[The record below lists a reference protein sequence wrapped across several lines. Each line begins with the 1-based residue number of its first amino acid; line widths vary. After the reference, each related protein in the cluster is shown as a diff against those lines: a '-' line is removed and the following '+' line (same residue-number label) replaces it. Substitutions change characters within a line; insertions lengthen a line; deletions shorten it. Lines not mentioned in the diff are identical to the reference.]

1 MRDSFKKCF
10 DKVRRTAAF
19 GKSRV
24 LTAKVCRTAASKLA
38 AKTVAKLPIRRN
50 LCACA
55 LFACLCISAAAADLS
70 VEVSDLR
77 IEEYPDGGYLLF
89 IRQKEGVNSV
99 MLTET
104 TKDPSGVESNYAY
117 RAAAYNPIN
126 GDEKRMLNGEFLVS
140 DYSKN
145 SLIDSTVQADAKL
158 GNAFCIY
165 IPTTLVYGYPWS
177 RNGTVEISKG
187 TFINIRTFEMP
198 YGDYTGGFLDNP
210 FMFDFVQKPKPE
222 PEPEVV
228 LTDAYNPV
236 AAAAFENIADSG
248 SGTFIISKGT
258 ESIVDDI
265 MESFNKINPKQK
277 IDVVFAID
285 ATGSMKD
292 DIQVL
297 RKDFIPRLVDSLKAC
312 GDVRLGLILYRDY
325 TDSFRYKALPVKYFP
340 FTSDVDTFKSQL
352 NSFTITGKEG
362 GDVPE
367 AVYEALY
374 ASLSFYDWRQD
385 AQRKVILIGDAEP
398 HPKPRGSTIKCTKE
412 LIDSLAQEKA
422 VTVDAIII
430 PDNKERR

>member
-1 MRDSFKKCF
+1 MIYQLIFYSDSQSMRESFKKCLY
-10 DKVRRTAAF
+10 KAAACVAF
-19 GKSRV
+19 FFM
-24 LTAKVCRTAASKLA
+24 LAFAAAS
-38 AKTVAKLPIRRN
+38 
-50 LCACA
+50 
-55 LFACLCISAAAADLS
+55 DLIIG
-70 VEVSDLR
+70 VSDLR

-89 IRQKEGVNSV
+89 IRQKDGVNSV

-117 RAAAYNPIN
+117 RASEYNSIN

-140 DYSKN
+140 EYSKN
-145 SLIDSTVQADAKL
+145 SLIDSTPQDDAEL
-158 GNAFCIY
+158 GKAFCIY
-165 IPTTLVYGYPWS
+165 IPPTLVFGYPWS
-177 RNGTVEISKG
+177 RNGTVDISKG
-187 TFINIRTFEMP
+187 TFINIRTFEMM

-210 FMFDFVQKPKPE
+210 FMFDFIQKPVEKKPEAEPE

-236 AAAAFENIADSG
+236 AAAAFETIADSG

-265 MESFNKINPKQK
+265 MDSFNKINPKQK
-277 IDVVFAID
+277 IDVVFAVD

-297 RKDFIPRLVDSLKAC
+297 RNDFVPRLIESLKEC
-312 GDVRLGLILYRDY
+312 GEVRLGLILYRDY
-325 TDSFRYKALPVKYFP
+325 TDSFRYKGLPVKYFQ
-340 FTSDVDTFKSQL
+340 FTEDVETFKKQL

-374 ASLSFYDWRQD
+374 ASLSFYEWRDD

-412 LIDSLAQEKA
+412 LIESLAQEKD

-430 PDNKERR
+430 PDYKDRR

>member
-1 MRDSFKKCF
+1 MKESFKKF
-10 DKVRRTAAF
+10 F
-19 GKSRV
+19 SRV
-24 LTAKVCRTAASKLA
+24 IKMRTQAITSRCTFSFVRQPVCRSILA
-38 AKTVAKLPIRRN
+38 CV
-50 LCACA
+50 
-55 LFACLCISAAAADLS
+55 LFACLCFSAAAADLS
-70 VEVSDLR
+70 IEPSDLR
-77 IEEYPDGGYLLF
+77 IEEYPEGGYLLY
-89 IRQKEGVNSV
+89 IRQKDGVKSV

-117 RAAAYNPIN
+117 RAQEYNPIN

-140 DYSKN
+140 EYSRN
-145 SLIDSTVQADAKL
+145 SLMDSTPQSDASL

-165 IPTTLVYGYPWS
+165 IPQVLIYGYPWS

-210 FMFDFVQKPKPE
+210 FMFDFVQKPKPKPEEPE

-236 AAAAFENIADSG
+236 AAAAFEDIAGSG

-265 MESFNKINPKQK
+265 MNSFNAINPKGK
-277 IDVVFAID
+277 IDVVFAVD

-297 RKDFIPRLVDSLKAC
+297 RNEFVPRLIDALKEC
-312 GDVRLGLILYRDY
+312 GEVRLGLILYRDY
-325 TDSFRYKALPVKYFP
+325 TDSFRYKTLPVKYFA
-340 FTSDVDTFKSQL
+340 FTEDVETFKKQL

-374 ASLSFYDWRQD
+374 ASLSFYEWRTD

-412 LIDSLAQEKA
+412 LIESLAQEKD

>member
-1 MRDSFKKCF
+1 MIYHLLFYSDRHNMRDSLKKFKKCRNGLY
-10 DKVRRTAAF
+10 KAAF
-19 GKSRV
+19 CAV
-24 LTAKVCRTAASKLA
+24 FVFMFALAAASDLTIEA
-38 AKTVAKLPIRRN
+38 A
-50 LCACA
+50 
-55 LFACLCISAAAADLS
+55 
-70 VEVSDLR
+70 DLR

-117 RAAAYNPIN
+117 RAATYNSIN

-140 DYSKN
+140 EYSKN
-145 SLIDSTVQADAKL
+145 SLIDSTVQTDAKL
-158 GNAFCIY
+158 GKAFCIY

-210 FMFDFVQKPKPE
+210 FMFDFVQKPKPKEPEPASE
-222 PEPEVV
+222 PEPEPVVV

-265 MESFNKINPKQK
+265 MESFNKINPKKK
-277 IDVVFAID
+277 IDVVFAVD

-292 DIQVL
+292 DIQVV
-297 RKDFIPRLVDSLKAC
+297 RKDFIPRLIEALKDC

-325 TDSFRYKALPVKYFP
+325 TDSFRYKSLPVKFFD
-340 FTSDVDTFKSQL
+340 FTNDVATFNKQL

-412 LIDSLAQEKA
+412 LIDSLAQEKD

>member
-1 MRDSFKKCF
+1 MKDSFKKCF
-10 DKVRRTAAF
+10 
-19 GKSRV
+19 
-24 LTAKVCRTAASKLA
+24 
-38 AKTVAKLPIRRN
+38 IRIS
-50 LCACA
+50 
-55 LFACLCISAAAADLS
+55 ACLAFVFLFFPAAAADLG
-70 VEVSDLR
+70 VDVSDIRL
-77 IEEYPDGGYLLF
+77 EEYPDGGYLLF
-89 IRQKEGVNSV
+89 IRQKDGVNSV

-117 RAAAYNPIN
+117 RAPEYNKIN
-126 GDEKRMLNGEFLVS
+126 GDELRMLNGEFLVS
-140 DYSKN
+140 EYSKN
-145 SLIDSTVQADAKL
+145 SLMDSTPQADEEL
-158 GNAFCIY
+158 GSAFCIY
-165 IPTTLVYGYPWS
+165 IPTVLVYGYPWS

-187 TFINIRTFEMP
+187 TFINIRTFEQP
-198 YGDYTGGFLDNP
+198 YGDYTGSFLDNP
-210 FMFDFVQKPKPE
+210 FMFDFVQKPKVEEPAEPE
-222 PEPEVV
+222 PEPEPTVV
-228 LTDAYNPV
+228 LTDAYNPA

-265 MESFNKINPKQK
+265 MNAFDKINPKSK
-277 IDVVFAID
+277 IDVVFAVD

-297 RKDFIPRLVDSLKAC
+297 RKDFIPRLAESLAEC

-325 TDSFRYKALPVKYFP
+325 TDSFRYKGLPVKYYA
-340 FTSDVDTFKSQL
+340 FTDSLETFKKQL

-362 GDVPE
+362 GDIPE

-374 ASLSFYDWRQD
+374 ASLCFYEWRSD

-398 HPKPRGSTIKCTKE
+398 HPKPRGSAIQCTKE
-412 LIDSLAQEKA
+412 LIDSLAKEKV

>member
-10 DKVRRTAAF
+10 NIVAKVRQT
-19 GKSRV
+19 V
-24 LTAKVCRTAASKLA
+24 ASKLA
-38 AKTVAKLPIRRN
+38 TKTVAISGSCGFACAKQPIRRS
-50 LCACA
+50 LCICA
-55 LFACLCISAAAADLS
+55 LFACLFFSVAAADLS
-70 VEVSDLR
+70 IEASDLR

-117 RAAAYNPIN
+117 RAASYNSIN

-145 SLIDSTVQADAKL
+145 SLIDSTVQADSNFGK
-158 GNAFCIY
+158 AFCIY

-222 PEPEVV
+222 TPEPEVV

-236 AAAAFENIADSG
+236 AAAAFEDIAGSG

-265 MESFNKINPKQK
+265 MDSFNAINPKKK

-297 RKDFIPRLVDSLKAC
+297 RNDFIPRLVDSLKTC

-325 TDSFRYKALPVKYFP
+325 TDSFRYKTLPVKYFA
-340 FTSDVDTFKSQL
+340 FTDDVETFKKQL

-412 LIDSLAQEKA
+412 LIDSLAKEKD

>member
-1 MRDSFKKCF
+1 MIYHANFSTDSDNMRDSFKKF
-10 DKVRRTAAF
+10 FIKAAAC
-19 GKSRV
+19 V
-24 LTAKVCRTAASKLA
+24 ASVFMLA
-38 AKTVAKLPIRRN
+38 
-50 LCACA
+50 
-55 LFACLCISAAAADLS
+55 SAAASDLS
-70 VEVSDLR
+70 IEVSDLR

-89 IRQKEGVNSV
+89 IRQKDGVNSV

-117 RAAAYNPIN
+117 RASEYNSIN

-140 DYSKN
+140 EYSKN

-158 GNAFCIY
+158 GKAFCIY

-177 RNGTVEISKG
+177 RNGTIEISKG

-265 MESFNKINPKQK
+265 MESFNKINPKKK
-277 IDVVFAID
+277 IDVVFAVD

-292 DIQVL
+292 DIQVV
-297 RKDFIPRLVDSLKAC
+297 RKDFIPRLIEALKDC

-325 TDSFRYKALPVKYFP
+325 TDSFRYKGLPVKYFP
-340 FTSDVDTFKSQL
+340 FTNDVETFKSQL
-352 NSFTITGKEG
+352 SSFTITGKEG

-412 LIDSLAQEKA
+412 LIDSLAQEKD